1 MSKTTIPTGGITADA
16 IDATLVADDA
26 IRQEH
31 VDAHAFQVTL
41 GSNDTI
47 SNDTYTK
54 LDFATEVVDTGS
66 AFASGK
72 FTVPSNENGL
82 YMFTYQIVTD
92 SDSNSNLTSGAAAIY
107 KNGSSVSGSGVES
120 IFSSNPVRYTSLTA
134 TAIMSLVATDYIEV
148 YAHIKSEDS
157 SGGRVLSGS
166 SFNGLKLAGA

>member
-16 IDATLVADDA
+16 IDATLIADDA

-41 GSNDTI
+41 GSNDTL

-54 LDFATEVVDTGS
+54 LDFGTEAVDTGS

-82 YMFTYQIVTD
+82 YMFTCSIITD
-92 SDSNSNLTSGAAAIY
+92 SDSNSNLTSGAAQFR
-107 KNGSSVSGSGVES
+107 KNGSTQSVGDVET
-120 IFSSNPVRYTSLTA
+120 IFSSNPVRYAAVTSTM
-134 TAIMSLVATDYIEV
+134 IISLVATDYIEV
-148 YAHIKSEDS
+148 FASIKSEDS

-166 SFNGLKLAGA
+166 SFGGLKLAGA

>member
-1 MSKTTIPTGGITADA
+1 MSKTQIPTGGITADA

-31 VDAHAFQVTL
+31 VDAHAFQVFL
-41 GSNDTI
+41 GSNPTI
-47 SNDTYTK
+47 GNDTYTK
-54 LDFATEVVDTGS
+54 IDFGTEVVDTGS

-82 YMFTYQIVTD
+82 YMFTYHVTVDGD
-92 SDSNSNLTSGAAAIY
+92 SSSNLTSGAAVFY
-107 KNGSSVSGSGVES
+107 KNGSSVNGTGVET
-120 IFSSNPVRYTSLTA
+120 IFSNNPVRYTSLAA

-166 SFNGLKLAGA
+166 SFGGLKLAGA